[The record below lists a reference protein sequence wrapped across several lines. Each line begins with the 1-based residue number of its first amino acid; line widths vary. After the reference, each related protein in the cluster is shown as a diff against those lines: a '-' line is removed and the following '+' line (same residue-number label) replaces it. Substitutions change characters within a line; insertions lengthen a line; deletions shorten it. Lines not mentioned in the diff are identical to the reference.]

1 MSSGTPEHHGWHP
14 QTPQDP
20 YGGQYGHPGGQ
31 PPHGRPQDQGQA
43 GYGQGGYNQ
52 GGYGQPGYGQPQDQ
66 PAYGQPGYGQP
77 QNQQGYGQ
85 PHDQSGYGQP
95 GYGQPGYS
103 ASPEYGQ
110 PGYAAS
116 PEYGQP
122 GYGQPYDPQ
131 YGAYGQPGYGYQQ
144 PYGPQYGDQG
154 PRTHAIVALVISIIL
169 ALSCY
174 VSLGGIAG
182 AILSGIALGKAETE
196 PHRARSLLKWCWIAI
211 GINVVLLIVGIAL
224 IVFLGVNGAFTPD
237 RLSS

>member
-1 MSSGTPEHHGWHP
+1 MSSGTPEHHGWQP

-20 YGGQYGHPGGQ
+20 YGGQYGNHGGQ
-31 PPHGRPQDQGQA
+31 PSYGQPQD
-43 GYGQGGYNQ
+43 Q
-52 GGYGQPGYGQPQDQ
+52 GGYGQHGYGQQGYGQPQDQ
-66 PAYGQPGYGQP
+66 PAYGQQGYD
-77 QNQQGYGQ
+77 QQGYGQ
-85 PHDQSGYGQP
+85 PGYGQPHEQQGYGQP
-95 GYGQPGYS
+95 GYGQPGYAS
-103 ASPEYGQ
+103 APD
-110 PGYAAS
+110 
-116 PEYGQP
+116 YGQP
-122 GYGQPYDPQ
+122 GYGQSYDPQ
-131 YGAYGQPGYGYQQ
+131 YAAYGQPGYGYQQ
-144 PYGPQYGDQG
+144 PYGPPKYGDQG

-237 RLSS
+237 GLSS